1 MILKLWFTIFFI
13 FIASFDRNIM
23 FYRLLGKDFN
33 NKNSFAYIQVKAYC
47 TLIKSSSYEF
57 MQKKNLITF

>member
-1 MILKLWFTIFFI
+1 MILKLWFPILFM
-13 FIASFDRNIM
+13 FIAPFDRNIM

-33 NKNSFAYIQVKAYC
+33 NKHSFAYIQVKAYC
-47 TLIKSSSYEF
+47 TPIKSSGYEF